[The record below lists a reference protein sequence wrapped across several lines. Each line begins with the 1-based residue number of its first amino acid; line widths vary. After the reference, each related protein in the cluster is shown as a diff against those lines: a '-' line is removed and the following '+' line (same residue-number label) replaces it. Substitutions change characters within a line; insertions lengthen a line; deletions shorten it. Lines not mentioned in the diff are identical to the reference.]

1 MAWTTDLRYA
11 LRRLARAPGFVAA
24 SVAMLVLGV
33 GLSVA
38 MYSMLR
44 GVVLQGLPYPGS
56 ERLLAVAADNLRQD
70 VNATALTPAEVN
82 ALEADAGG
90 PAFAATGGY
99 QWGGITLYDGEHP
112 REATVGIVSQGFFP
126 TLGMAPLH
134 GRWFRAEDHGQPF
147 ATVVLSHTEWQRLL
161 GGRVEALGTLIETSE
176 GRLRVIGVMPPQFAF
191 PDADVGAWLPRAAFP
206 TDHPMYA
213 NARFVFGVARLREDA
228 NAILARERLAA
239 LSANVRSERSLPDI
253 GWRIGLRPL
262 LDDVVGDARGA
273 LWGAFGIALLVL
285 LVACA
290 NLAILFDARQVAR
303 AQELAV
309 NRALGA
315 SRGRLW
321 RMLLL
326 ELLLLAGTGVG
337 LGVLAA
343 AGSLDALRRL
353 AADSVPRVD
362 AIALDA
368 GVIGFAALLA
378 VATPLLV
385 LLAGVRRPGAASGEA
400 LRGAGRSVISD
411 PPRARRVL
419 PALAIALSTLGVIVA
434 AALAHGLMRLGAVD
448 PGFRTADVHAMQL
461 YREGG
466 PALAPAYSEAL
477 RQRLSALPGIE
488 AVAVTSVAP
497 LSVNGAFA
505 IDLLL
510 PGRAEPEAYQ
520 ASLRRVSAG
529 YLDVLDIP
537 LLAGRAIG
545 DEDRE
550 GSEAVAMV
558 NRELARRSFPGRS
571 PLGEQL
577 LLPLGRGERVPF
589 RVVGVME
596 DIRNDGL
603 RAEPA
608 PEILIAAAQR
618 PAAGLTFLVRSAMSP
633 PGLAAQM
640 AEAAWSVDPR
650 QPLTRQFLLQED
662 LDAQLAS
669 MRFFARTVGAF
680 ALSALFLGAFGV
692 YAVATLQQRRRVKE
706 FGLRLALGARPAAL
720 ARQVL
725 GEGAR
730 VVVAG
735 VALGASGAWAARQL
749 LVAQS
754 YDLEGRL
761 PWVVMAG
768 IAIMAI
774 AALVALSAPALRAA
788 RTDPMTALRDE

>member
-1 MAWTTDLRYA
+1 MAWIADLRYA

-44 GVVLQGLPYPGS
+44 GVVLQGLPYPDSG
-56 ERLLAVAADNLRQD
+56 RLLAVAADNLRQD

-82 ALEADAGG
+82 ALEAEAGG

-134 GRWFRAEDHGQPF
+134 GRWFGAEDHGQPF
-147 ATVVLSHTEWQRLL
+147 DSVVLSHAEWQRLL
-161 GGRVEALGTLIETSE
+161 GGRAEALGTRIETSE

-191 PDADVGAWLPRAAFP
+191 PDADVGAWLPRAAYP
-206 TDHPMYA
+206 ADHPMYA
-213 NARFVFGVARLREDA
+213 NARFAFGIARLREGA
-228 NAILARERLAA
+228 NATLGRERLEA
-239 LSANVRSERSLPDI
+239 LSANVRAERSLPDI
-253 GWRIGLRPL
+253 GWRIGQRPL
-262 LDDVVGDARGA
+262 LDDVVGDVRGA

-326 ELLLLAGTGVG
+326 ELLLLAGAGVT

-343 AGSLDALRRL
+343 AGSLDALRAL
-353 AADSVPRVD
+353 ATDSVPRAD

-368 GVIGFAALLA
+368 GVIGFAALLV

-385 LLAGVRRPGAASGEA
+385 LLAGVRRPGAGSGEV
-400 LRGAGRSVISD
+400 LRGAGRSVITD
-411 PPRARRVL
+411 APRARRVL

-434 AALAHGLMRLGAVD
+434 AALAHGLMRLAAVD

-466 PALAPAYSEAL
+466 PAQAPTYSDAL
-477 RQRLSALPGIE
+477 RERLSALPGVE

-497 LSVNGAFA
+497 LSVNGAFST
-505 IDLLL
+505 DLLL
-510 PGRAEPEAYQ
+510 PGRAEPESYQ
-520 ASLRRVSAG
+520 ASLRRVSAN
-529 YLDVLDIP
+529 YLDLLDIP

-545 DEDRE
+545 AEDRD
-550 GSEAVAMV
+550 GTEAVAV
-558 NRELARRSFPGRS
+558 INRELARRSFAGRS

-577 LLPLGRGERVPF
+577 LLPLGRGDRLPF

-603 RAEPA
+603 RAGPA

-618 PAAGLTFLVRSAMSP
+618 PAAGLTFLVRSATP
-633 PGLAAQM
+633 LPGLAAQM
-640 AEAAWSVDPR
+640 AEAAWAIDPR
-650 QPLTRQFLLQED
+650 QPLTRQFLLQDD

-720 ARQVL
+720 AAQVL
-725 GEGAR
+725 GEGVR
-730 VVVAG
+730 IVVAG
-735 VALGASGAWAARQL
+735 IALGAAGAWAARQL
-749 LVAQS
+749 LLAQS
-754 YDLEGRL
+754 YGLEGRMS
-761 PWVVMAG
+761 WVVMAG